1 MAKVLDSPRRGRPK
15 KETTME
21 ALPLRISDELSKQI
35 DEYHQR
41 LQRQLPGLNISKAD
55 AVRQL
60 ITVGLKYESKPSCI
74 WDAPPTI
81 HFRHTSTP
89 PPGHPPLY
97 QMGLLLLV
105 CITNVDEPW
114 RCNPFPIERLYFAL
128 QHYPAR

>member
-41 LQRQLPGLNISKAD
+41 LQSQLPGLNISKAD

-60 ITVGLKYESKPSCI
+60 ITVGLKDESKPSWHLRRTTHQRLSAI
-74 WDAPPTI
+74 PAPHPRGTPRFTRRDSYCWYVLLMPT
-81 HFRHTSTP
+81 SEA
-89 PPGHPPLY
+89 G
-97 QMGLLLLV
+97 
-105 CITNVDEPW
+105 
-114 RCNPFPIERLYFAL
+114 IEL
-128 QHYPAR
+128 ARASLRVSG

>member
-41 LQRQLPGLNISKAD
+41 LQNQLPGLNISKAD

-60 ITVGLKYESKPSCI
+60 ITVGLK
-74 WDAPPTI
+74 DANKTLGI
-81 HFRHTSTP
+81 
-89 PPGHPPLY
+89 
-97 QMGLLLLV
+97 
-105 CITNVDEPW
+105 
-114 RCNPFPIERLYFAL
+114 
-128 QHYPAR
+128 